1 MILKKLLNTHMAKN
15 HNINNNT
22 FKEGQMDIEEINE
35 KINTIKKDH
44 TRDEIEWIIEL
55 LKDELLI
62 LDGEA

>member
-1 MILKKLLNTHMAKN
+1 
-15 HNINNNT
+15 
-22 FKEGQMDIEEINE
+22 MDIEEINE

-62 LDGEA
+62 LDGEG

>member
-1 MILKKLLNTHMAKN
+1 MTE
-15 HNINNNT
+15 NIYTNNNT
-22 FKEGQMDIEEINE
+22 LKEGQMDIEEINE

-62 LDGEA
+62 LDGEG